1 MRPRLKVQS
10 GGGLGGP
17 DGEPAVH
24 AAGAGQKEHVRSTG
38 CIQVAGMN
46 TSMAAEGGE
55 LEILSRITHDIRSAS
70 GLADQVRE
78 LMCKIANVIPF
89 RRCIVVHARE
99 GRTLARGFVYRGT
112 RDEFDAEHI
121 DDSSTCGPALDVGEY
136 LRCFGLHARHDHGFR
151 WYHTGRL
158 SDGLDT
164 AGMELAEFMRGG
176 EGLGAEVRSCA
187 ADRVVTLLQLE
198 CEPEVCTHRK
208 TLLLGCIAFCL
219 HSRFMVQAI
228 SPEVQHHLLGVS
240 LTAKERDVL
249 KWVIEGKT
257 SWEIGQILAT
267 SERTVKFHLK
277 NVYAK
282 LNVCNRAQAVA
293 VVNRLNLL

>member
-1 MRPRLKVQS
+1 MTTSV
-10 GGGLGGP
+10 
-17 DGEPAVH
+17 ANV
-24 AAGAGQKEHVRSTG
+24 EHH
-38 CIQVAGMN
+38 
-46 TSMAAEGGE
+46 E
-55 LEILSRITHDIRSAS
+55 LEVLSRITNDMRSAS
-70 GLADQVRE
+70 DLDAQVRE
-78 LMCKIANVIPF
+78 LMAKVAAVIPF
-89 RRCIVVHARE
+89 RRAIVVHTRE
-99 GRTLARGFVYRGT
+99 GSTLARGFTYRCT
-112 RDEFDAEHI
+112 RDDEVDALV
-121 DDSSTCGPALDVGEY
+121 DDASSCGPALDTDEY
-136 LRCFGLHARHDHGFR
+136 LKCYGRHARHDHGFR

-158 SDGLDT
+158 ADGVDT
-164 AGMELAEFMRGG
+164 TGMELAEFMRGG
-176 EGLGAEVRSCA
+176 EGLGAEVHSCA

-219 HSRFMVQAI
+219 HSRFMVQSI
-228 SPEVQHHLLGVS
+228 SPEAQHHLLGVS

-257 SWEIGQILAT
+257 SWEIGKILET

>member
-1 MRPRLKVQS
+1 
-10 GGGLGGP
+10 
-17 DGEPAVH
+17 
-24 AAGAGQKEHVRSTG
+24 
-38 CIQVAGMN
+38 MN
-46 TSMAAEGGE
+46 TSIASVDIAE
-55 LEILSRITHDIRSAS
+55 LEILSRITNDIRSAS
-70 GLADQVRE
+70 DLEDQVRE
-78 LMCKIANVIPF
+78 LMSKVANVIPF
-89 RRCIVVHARE
+89 RRGIVVHLRE
-99 GRTLARGFVYRGT
+99 GRTLARGFLWRGT
-112 RDEFDAEHI
+112 RAEDGDARMAGA
-121 DDSSTCGPALDVGEY
+121 SSCGPALDVGEY

-158 SDGLDT
+158 SEGLDA

-176 EGLGAEVRSCA
+176 EGLGAEVHSCA
-187 ADRVVTLLQLE
+187 ADRVTTLLQLE
-198 CEPEVCTHRK
+198 CEPQVCTRHK

-257 SWEIGQILAT
+257 SWEIGKILAT

-293 VVNRLNLL
+293 VANRLNLL

>member
-1 MRPRLKVQS
+1 
-10 GGGLGGP
+10 
-17 DGEPAVH
+17 
-24 AAGAGQKEHVRSTG
+24 
-38 CIQVAGMN
+38 MN
-46 TSMAAEGGE
+46 SSIASVDSGE
-55 LEILSRITHDIRSAS
+55 LEILSRITHDIRTPSD
-70 GLADQVRE
+70 LEDQVRE
-78 LMCKIANVIPF
+78 LMCKVANVIPF
-89 RRCIVVHARE
+89 RRGIVVHTRE
-99 GRTLARGFVYRGT
+99 GRTLARGFIYRGT
-112 RDEFDAEHI
+112 RAGDGDDRI
-121 DDSSTCGPALDVGEY
+121 DDTSSCGQALDVDEY
-136 LRCFGLHARHDHGFR
+136 LRCYGIHARHDHGFR

-158 SDGLDT
+158 SDGLD
-164 AGMELAEFMRGG
+164 APGMELAEFMRGG
-176 EGLGAEVRSCA
+176 EGLGAEVHSVA

-219 HSRFMVQAI
+219 HSRFMVQSI

-257 SWEIGQILAT
+257 SWEIGKILAT

>member
-1 MRPRLKVQS
+1 
-10 GGGLGGP
+10 
-17 DGEPAVH
+17 
-24 AAGAGQKEHVRSTG
+24 
-38 CIQVAGMN
+38 MN
-46 TSMAAEGGE
+46 TSVASVEHHE
-55 LEILSRITHDIRSAS
+55 LEILSRITNDMRSPS
-70 GLADQVRE
+70 DLEEQVRE
-78 LMCKIANVIPF
+78 LMAKVGAVLPF
-89 RRCIVVHARE
+89 RRGIVVHTRE
-99 GRTLARGFVYRGT
+99 GRTLARGFVYRCT
-112 RDEFDAEHI
+112 RDEESDTIVDDA
-121 DDSSTCGPALDVGEY
+121 SSCGPALDVEEY
-136 LRCFGLHARHDHGFR
+136 LHCHGRHARHDHGFR

-158 SDGLDT
+158 ADGLDA

-176 EGLGAEVRSCA
+176 EGLGAEVHSCA

-198 CEPEVCTHRK
+198 CEPGVCTHRK

-219 HSRFMVQAI
+219 HSRFMVQSI